1 MHSKVKATPE
11 LSDARRALLQ
21 RYLRGGMARPETKPA
36 TIPKRNAVGPALLS
50 FNQQQVWLHSQV
62 AGEALI
68 YNEPVTIHRHG
79 ELDVA
84 ALERSF
90 TEIVR
95 RHEAWRTTF
104 EWDGDQ
110 AVQIVHP
117 APEHIEIP
125 LSDLRTHP
133 QPEREAIRLATEDA
147 LLPFDLTRGPMYRL
161 RLVRLGDAEHRL
173 FLALHHIIF
182 DGVSLYRVFLPELQ
196 TLYAG
201 FVKNAPAV
209 LGELPIQYGDY
220 AVWQRESVKQ
230 VLPQQLSYWKTVFED
245 LPILDLKTDH
255 PRAATETFAGEM
267 ETLEIS
273 ASTADAL
280 KALSKEQ
287 GVTLFMTMVAGFVT
301 LLHGYTGQEDMVV
314 GTASDGRSHTE
325 TEGLLGFFL
334 NTIAIRCAFSKELPF
349 TELLKRVRNATLEA
363 LSHDAVPFE
372 LLVQK
377 FAGKR
382 DPSRGPLFQVLI
394 SIEPPLSPLQDGWG
408 FTQMDVDIRTTK
420 FDLNLE
426 LDDRVEGL
434 VGRFIYNTDL
444 FERETINLLKLRW
457 LKLLD
462 VIAGASALRV
472 RDLTEAVWSDEKLD
486 FSAKK
491 HETLM
496 ENGSGSAAEQRRA
509 EHHED
514 EAFWREQ
521 LSGELPVLELPSDRP
536 RPAVRSFR
544 SGRAEVLIDETLARQ
559 LRETGEQERSSLFV
573 MLVAACKVWLHR
585 LSGQDDLIIG
595 VPLPGG
601 ENTNSIIPLR
611 GQVVPAASF
620 TQLLA
625 ETKRQVTKAREHHGY
640 FLGDLAKRKL
650 DPSRPLLFDVTFN
663 YESTSVSKS
672 IDGLDLGLN
681 VAEHEGALEIECNYN
696 ADLFDGSTVE
706 RWLGHFRTLLKAI
719 AANPTAKVGELP
731 LLDDSERDQ
740 ILNVWNDTAADY
752 PSEKTLHALVEEQTA
767 RTPASSAVAFE
778 ERMLTYAQLD
788 EQADAFAAR
797 LRALGVRPG
806 VLVGVWVERSIEMVV
821 AVLGVLKAGGAY
833 VPMDPDFPTERLRL
847 MIEDAAMPVL
857 VTQRSLVAA
866 LPAHRA
872 QIICVDEP
880 GSANS
885 TAAIETQSDDLAY
898 VIFTSGSTGRP
909 KGVPITHRAVVNF
922 LTSMRRRPGLDARDV
937 LLAVTTLSF
946 DIAGLELFLPLTTGA
961 QVVIVS
967 RETASDGHLLAAEI
981 ERTGATVMQATPATW
996 RGLLTVGWRG
1006 VPRMKILVGGEAVPP
1021 DLVAELL
1028 PRSREVWNM
1037 YGPTETTIW
1046 STVERLENATPPL
1059 AIGRPIDN
1067 TRAYILNSALEPQPV
1082 GLVGELHL
1090 AGVGLARG
1098 YLNQP
1103 DLTSEKFIR
1112 DPFNPA
1118 ADARLYKTGDLARYL
1133 PDGRI
1138 ECLGRLDSQIKLR
1151 GFRIERSEIEAVL
1164 RSHPA
1169 IANAAVVLRHSS
1181 SGEPRLVAY
1190 CQQRDGASA
1199 PESELRR
1206 HVSEQLPIYMIPSA
1220 FVMLDQLPLTPNGKL
1235 DLKALPEDLPTTRS
1249 ADNLVPAQTPIQAEL
1264 IGIWEEV
1271 LERQPVGITD
1281 NFFDLGGHSLLG
1293 MRVLTRISHHWNVSL
1308 PMRQLFLAPT
1318 ITDLAAAIS
1327 SAQSSELG
1335 SSSAA
1340 AIPQAR
1346 RTRRAAESKR

>member
-1 MHSKVKATPE
+1 M
-11 LSDARRALLQ
+11 Q
-21 RYLRGGMARPETKPA
+21 RYLRGAAIESEAKTGA
-36 TIPKRNAVGPALLS
+36 IPRRKGSGPAPLS
-50 FNQQQVWLHSQV
+50 HSQQQIWLHSQL
-62 AGEALI
+62 AGDSLI
-68 YNEPVTIHRHG
+68 YNEPITIHRHG
-79 ELDVA
+79 ELDRE
-84 ALERSF
+84 ALVRSF
-90 TEIVR
+90 LEIVR

-110 AVQIVHP
+110 PVQIVQP
-117 APEHIEIP
+117 PPTDVEIP
-125 LSDLRTHP
+125 VADLRKIP
-133 QPEREAIRLATEDA
+133 LAEREREAIRLATADA
-147 LLPFDLTRGPMYRL
+147 LEPFDLAKGPMYRM
-161 RLVRLGDAEHRL
+161 RLVRLGDTEHRL
-173 FLALHHIIF
+173 FITLHHIIF
-182 DGVSLYRVFLPELQ
+182 DGVSLYRVLLPELQ
-196 TLYAG
+196 TLYDA
-201 FVKNAPAV
+201 FAKNESPA
-209 LGELPIQYGDY
+209 LAQLPIQYPDY
-220 AVWQRESVKQ
+220 AVWQRDSIQEI
-230 VLPQQLSYWKTVFED
+230 PPEHLSYWKNVFED

-287 GVTLFMTMVAGFVT
+287 GVTLFMTMVAGFMT

-349 TELLKRVRNATLEA
+349 IELLKRVRNATLEA

-462 VIAGASALRV
+462 LIADASAMRV
-472 RDLTEAVWSDEKLD
+472 RDLTEAVWSDEELD
-486 FSAKK
+486 SSAKK
-491 HETLM
+491 HEALM

-544 SGRAEVLIDETLARQ
+544 SGRAAVLIDETLTRQ
-559 LRETGEQERSSLFV
+559 LRETGAREGSPLFM
-573 MLVAACKVWLHR
+573 MLFAACNVWLHR
-585 LSGQDDLIIG
+585 LSGQEDLIIG
-595 VPLPGG
+595 VPFESDARTLPGG
-601 ENTNSIIPLR
+601 KNTSSVIPLR
-611 GQVVPAASF
+611 CQVDPAASF

-640 FLGDLAKRKL
+640 FFSDLVKRKL

-663 YESTSVSKS
+663 YESTQFSKN
-672 IDGLDLGLN
+672 IDGLELGLN
-681 VAEHEGALEIECNYN
+681 LAEHEGALEIECNYN

-719 AANPTAKVGELP
+719 AANPAAKVGELP
-731 LLDDSERDQ
+731 LLDDSQRDQ

-752 PSEKTLHALVEEQTA
+752 PGEKTLHALVEDQTA
-767 RTPASSAVAFE
+767 RTPAAIAAAFE
-778 ERMLTYAQLD
+778 ERMLTYAQLN

-797 LRALGVRPG
+797 LRAVGVRPG
-806 VLVGVWVERSIEMVV
+806 VLVGVWVERSIEMLV

-857 VTQRSLVAA
+857 VTQRSLVTA

-872 QIICVDEP
+872 QIICVDEL

-885 TAAIETQSDDLAY
+885 TVAIETQSDDLAC

-996 RGLLTVGWRG
+996 RGLLTVGWCG
-1006 VPRMKILVGGEAVPP
+1006 APGMKILVGGEAVPP

-1046 STVERLENATPPL
+1046 STIERLESATPPIC
-1059 AIGRPIDN
+1059 IGRPIDN
-1067 TRAYILNSALEPQPV
+1067 TRAYILNPALEPQPV

-1112 DPFNPA
+1112 DPFDPA

-1190 CQQRDGASA
+1190 CQQRDGASV
-1199 PESELRR
+1199 PEAELRR

-1220 FVMLDQLPLTPNGKL
+1220 FVTLDQLPLTPNGKL

-1293 MRVLTRISHHWNVSL
+1293 MRMLTRISHHWNVSL

-1318 ITDLAAAIS
+1318 IIDLAAAIS
-1327 SAQSSELG
+1327 SAQSSEPG
-1335 SSSAA
+1335 SGSAA